1 VVFDGLLKMN
11 KSTLIIMQSFEKRMC
26 SHLAT
31 HFYQV
36 LRSHNINIDNI
47 DLFVKGGLE
56 KAKAF
61 GIENKTEVQC
71 FLEYLA
77 TNGLDYHLDN
87 SLSRTLDNSLSST
100 SSKKCPT
107 KNPWLHEMLQRD
119 DLSQL
124 RKIREIKVKASARS
138 YN

>member
-1 VVFDGLLKMN
+1 
-11 KSTLIIMQSFEKRMC
+11 MQSFEKRMC

-31 HFYQV
+31 HYCQA
-36 LRSHNINIDNI
+36 LRSNNINIDKI

-61 GIENKTEVQC
+61 GLANKTEMQC

-77 TNGLDYHLDN
+77 INGVDK
-87 SLSRTLDNSLSST
+87 SF
-100 SSKKCPT
+100 P
-107 KNPWLHEMLQRD
+107 KNKPWLQTLLRRD

-124 RKIREIKVKASARS
+124 RKIREIKIKTGARS

>member
-11 KSTLIIMQSFEKRMC
+11 KSTHIIMQSFEKRMC
-26 SHLAT
+26 SHLVT
-31 HFYQV
+31 HYCQV
-36 LRSHNINIDNI
+36 LRSNNVTIDNI

-56 KAKAF
+56 KARAF

-77 TNGLDYHLDN
+77 INGLDQEFLDQE
-87 SLSRTLDNSLSST
+87 LPGKR
-100 SSKKCPT
+100 
-107 KNPWLHEMLQRD
+107 PWLHEMLRRD

-124 RKIREIKVKASARS
+124 RKIREIKIKASAHS

>member
-1 VVFDGLLKMN
+1 MN
-11 KSTLIIMQSFEKRMC
+11 KSTRIIMQNFEKRMC

-31 HFYQV
+31 HFCQA
-36 LRSHNINIDNI
+36 LRSNNINIDKI

-61 GIENKTEVQC
+61 GIADKTEMQC

-77 TNGLDYHLDN
+77 INGLE
-87 SLSRTLDNSLSST
+87 
-100 SSKKCPT
+100 KKLPR
-107 KNPWLHEMLQRD
+107 KKPWLRELLRRD

-124 RKIREIKVKASARS
+124 RQIREIKASTRN

>member
-1 VVFDGLLKMN
+1 MTEYTINAEYYRTNGNGRIRD
-11 KSTLIIMQSFEKRMC
+11 IKRRPVGV
-26 SHLAT
+26 SI
-31 HFYQV
+31 
-36 LRSHNINIDNI
+36 INIDKI

-61 GIENKTEVQC
+61 GIANKTEMQC

-77 TNGLDYHLDN
+77 INGVDKNLP
-87 SLSRTLDNSLSST
+87 
-100 SSKKCPT
+100 KK
-107 KNPWLHEMLQRD
+107 KPWLHTLLRRD

-124 RKIREIKVKASARS
+124 RKIREIKIKASTHN

>member
-1 VVFDGLLKMN
+1 MVFDGLMKMN
-11 KSTLIIMQSFEKRMC
+11 KSTHIIMQSFEKRMC
-26 SHLAT
+26 SHLVT
-31 HFYQV
+31 HFNQE
-36 LRSHNINIDNI
+36 LRSNNISIDHI

-56 KAKAF
+56 KAKIF

-77 TNGLDYHLDN
+77 THGPAKEMPN
-87 SLSRTLDNSLSST
+87 
-100 SSKKCPT
+100 
-107 KNPWLHEMLQRD
+107 KNNWLHDILQRD

-124 RKIREIKVKASARS
+124 RKIREIKLKASTRS

>member
-1 VVFDGLLKMN
+1 MVFNGLSKMK
-11 KSTLIIMQSFEKRMC
+11 KSTHIIMQSFEKRMC

-31 HFYQV
+31 HYCQA
-36 LRSHNINIDNI
+36 LRSNNINIDKI

-61 GIENKTEVQC
+61 GIANKTEMQC

-77 TNGLDYHLDN
+77 INGVDKNLP
-87 SLSRTLDNSLSST
+87 
-100 SSKKCPT
+100 KK
-107 KNPWLHEMLQRD
+107 KPWLHTLLRRD

-124 RKIREIKVKASARS
+124 RKIREIKIKASTHN

>member
-1 VVFDGLLKMN
+1 MN
-11 KSTLIIMQSFEKRMC
+11 KSTRIIMQSFEKRMC

-31 HFYQV
+31 HFCQA
-36 LRSHNINIDNI
+36 LRSNNVNIDKI
-47 DLFVKGGLE
+47 DLFVKDGLE

-61 GIENKTEVQC
+61 GLANKTDMQC

-77 TNGLDYHLDN
+77 INGWEQ
-87 SLSRTLDNSLSST
+87 RPP
-100 SSKKCPT
+100 SKT
-107 KNPWLHEMLQRD
+107 PWLHEMLRRD

-124 RKIREIKVKASARS
+124 RKIREIKIKASARS

>member
-1 VVFDGLLKMN
+1 
-11 KSTLIIMQSFEKRMC
+11 MQSFEKRMC
-26 SHLAT
+26 SHLIT
-31 HFYQV
+31 HFCQV
-36 LRSHNINIDNI
+36 LRSNNVNIDKI

-77 TNGLDYHLDN
+77 TNGLDKELP
-87 SLSRTLDNSLSST
+87 
-100 SSKKCPT
+100 KK
-107 KNPWLHEMLQRD
+107 KPWLHEMLRRD

-124 RKIREIKVKASARS
+124 RKIREIKIKASARN